1 MSGLLTVGYFLVSL
15 FFSLLLFA
23 LWIRV
28 ALRYF
33 RVSLLH
39 PVGHLIYGLTNPI
52 VQPLERL
59 VYRGK
64 PVVKQYDWVTL
75 GLIFIV
81 ELLQFFII
89 GLIFHGILLPFTYLV
104 IFALADSVI
113 QLCNLLFYIILIRV
127 VMSWVN
133 PAWQHPALDIMKL
146 ITDPLLDL
154 GRRIIPDISGFDF
167 SPFIIMILLKVIA
180 LFMEASLPFRI

>member
-1 MSGLLTVGYFLVSL
+1 MSGLISVSYFLITL
-15 FFSLLLFA
+15 FFDLLLFA
-23 LWIRV
+23 LWIRI

-33 RVSLLH
+33 GVTLLH
-39 PVGHLIYGLTNPI
+39 PVGHLIYSLTNPI

-81 ELLQFFII
+81 ELIKFFII
-89 GLIFHGILLPFTYLV
+89 ALVFHGVLLPISFLI
-104 IFALADSVI
+104 IFALADAII
-113 QLCNLLFYIILIRV
+113 QVCNLLFYIILIRV
-127 VMSWVN
+127 VMSWIN
-133 PAWQHPALDIMKL
+133 PAWQHPILDIMKL

-167 SPFIIMILLKVIA
+167 SPFIILILLKVIA
-180 LFMEASLPFRI
+180 LFMQASLPFRI